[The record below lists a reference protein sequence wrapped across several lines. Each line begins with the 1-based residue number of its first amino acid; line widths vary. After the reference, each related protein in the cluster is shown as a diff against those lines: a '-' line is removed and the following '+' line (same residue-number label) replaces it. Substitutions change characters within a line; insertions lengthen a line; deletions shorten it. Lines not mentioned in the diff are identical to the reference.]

1 MPLNTIMSSSPTT
14 TDTALSQGRPKFPS
28 APWFCGLLLV
38 GAIAWLGMWVSGL
51 DYVRSFGF
59 SALTVA
65 IVIGMVLGNT
75 VFPSIA
81 PQTAAGVDFAKSRLL
96 RTGIILF
103 GFKLTFQEAASVGV
117 AGIVLDAVIIFSV
130 FGLAMFAGRRLLGMD
145 RQTCMLVGAG
155 SAICGAAAV
164 MAMEPVA
171 KAQAH
176 KVSVAVA
183 TVVVFG
189 TISMFLYPL
198 LYPYLGM
205 SEHAFGIFIGSTVH
219 EVAQV
224 VAAGN
229 AVGPVAVSTAIVEKM
244 LRVMMLAPF
253 LMLVSWWMQHRARRN
268 TVVGGCREN
277 PSSIPWFAVGF
288 VIAVG
293 INSLGVVSAETA
305 QGIVDVSTILLAMAM
320 AALGL
325 RTPCRRNPSG
335 RCGTTG
341 ARGHP
346 VCFPCRR
353 RIWAELG
360 GWLSGLGSQAQILL
374 ALLGNG

>member
-1 MPLNTIMSSSPTT
+1 
-14 TDTALSQGRPKFPS
+14 
-28 APWFCGLLLV
+28 
-38 GAIAWLGMWVSGL
+38 MWVSDL
-51 DYVRSFGF
+51 DSVRSLGF

-75 VFPSIA
+75 VFPAIA
-81 PQTAAGVDFAKSRLL
+81 PHTAAGVDFAKSRLL

-130 FGLAMFAGRRLLGMD
+130 FGLAMFAGRRLLGID

-155 SAICGAAAV
+155 AAICGAAAV

-189 TISMFLYPL
+189 TVSMFLYPV
-198 LYPYLGM
+198 LYPYLGL

-253 LMLVSWWMQHRARRN
+253 LMLVSWWMQRQAHRKGEPGSAGKAR
-268 TVVGGCREN
+268 
-277 PSSIPWFAVGF
+277 PSIPWFAVGF

-293 INSLGVVSAETA
+293 INSLGVVSPEMAD
-305 QGIVDVSTILLAMAM
+305 GIVHISTILLAMAM

-325 RTPCRRNPSG
+325 RTHA
-335 RCGTTG
+335 G
-341 ARGHP
+341 AIRQAGAAP
-346 VCFPCRR
+346 
-353 RIWAELG
+353 LG
-360 GWLSGLGSQAQILL
+360 LAAILFVFLVVGGYGLNLL
-374 ALLGNG
+374 AASFA